1 MPYTLKAD
9 NNVICQCGCIV
20 NKYYMS
26 KHLQTAKH
34 IYKLLNMSAKWL
46 VEKISKYLITINTTQ
61 ESNVNFFLNNINIKR
76 YLKIKKNKK

>member
-26 KHLQTAKH
+26 KHFKTAKH
-34 IYKLLNMSAKWL
+34 ELEMRDRVVDHN
-46 VEKISKYLITINTTQ
+46 KYINLQ
-61 ESNVNFFLNNINIKR
+61 INNIYIT
-76 YLKIKKNKK
+76 